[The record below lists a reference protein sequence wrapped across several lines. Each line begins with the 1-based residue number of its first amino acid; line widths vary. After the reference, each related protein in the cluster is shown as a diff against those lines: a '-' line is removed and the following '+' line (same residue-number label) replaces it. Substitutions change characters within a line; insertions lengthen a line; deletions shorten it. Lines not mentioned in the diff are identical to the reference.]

1 VTHATAKVIGSRR
14 VREAL
19 VFAIV
24 ALAVAVVAFLSLRR
38 DGYIAGGDIF
48 PGYLMPGNHVFDEST
63 RLWGTHI
70 SGLGSP
76 QFMPGAMPF
85 ALWGSFWRALGL
97 SGPTVQWLLYLALLE
112 FAGLSAVFFARTL
125 FPERRLIA
133 LTAGLAYPL
142 SFYVGLT
149 FRDPINAF
157 AFGYFPF
164 VAALL
169 MKRAREPV
177 STLRLMVDIGLASLG
192 FMILATSPPIA
203 VYALL
208 WAIAWLIGSL
218 IRFDTWRI
226 WPGLALGAV
235 AAVMLNAWWAY
246 AAFLTLFANGGSA
259 SQTFLSPLAWGFV
272 HERASILNM
281 LSMQGIWA
289 YLMPVYVPWAG
300 AYASGYRLFALYL
313 PAIFACVAIVLAPYR
328 RRVWLLLAI
337 CLVSLFIG
345 KGYHQPFGD
354 VNAFLYAKIP
364 FFWLFRD
371 PQEETGITLYLS
383 LFVLA
388 GVGVT
393 QLSTMAA
400 NAVEALRPDR
410 RFAGVAMAG
419 TWALLMVLVLS
430 NGLAV
435 IRGDVIPATWL
446 NGTARSV
453 VTPPLYWRQA
463 ADFLNAQPDESRVL
477 ILPNDDF
484 YMMPYAWGFY
494 GLDVVPQTWIKRP
507 ALSVAPQSF
516 NWLGGSPSLR
526 VQYGDLVGEIRA
538 GSDRS
543 LAPLL
548 SALDAGWI
556 VQRND
561 VVWSQPGR
569 QILTP
574 SAIGAYLRRQPAIE
588 KVASFGMLDVYR
600 VSIAH
605 TCVSAYDGFASAPS
619 GWDWNLTSV
628 FDWTKGEIP
637 IVAGA
642 DAREPRNIRSLPAAC
657 VRRDYARYDVD
668 LAPRAR
674 VLVLHESYSPDWAVE
689 ADGKQLGWRHVA
701 VDGFLNGW
709 LVPDAAPLHVSLVYR
724 PARTFR
730 ALQTIALITLSGL
743 LLGLALSSRGFTL
756 GFTRRSG

>member
-1 VTHATAKVIGSRR
+1 VTRPAANAIGAQR

-19 VFAIV
+19 VYAIV
-24 ALAVAVVAFLSLRR
+24 ALAVAVVAFISLRR
-38 DGYIAGGDIF
+38 DGYLAGGDIF
-48 PGYLMPGNHVFDEST
+48 PGYLVPGNHVFDEST
-63 RLWGTHI
+63 RLWGVHI

-76 QFMPGAMPF
+76 QFMPGAMPL
-85 ALWGSFWRALGL
+85 ALWGSFWHALGL
-97 SGPTVQWLLYLALLE
+97 GGPTAQWLLYLALLE
-112 FAGLSAVFFARTL
+112 FAGLSAVFFARAL

-142 SFYVGLT
+142 SFYMGLT
-149 FRDPINAF
+149 FRDPVSTF

-169 MKRAREPV
+169 MTRVREPV
-177 STLRLMVDIGLASLG
+177 STLRLTVDIGLASLG
-192 FMILATSPPIA
+192 FMILTTSPPIA

-218 IRFDTWRI
+218 ICFGTWRI
-226 WPGLALGAV
+226 WPGLALGAI

-246 AAFLTLFANGGSA
+246 AAFITLFANGGSA
-259 SQTFLSPLAWGFV
+259 SQTFLGPLAWGFV
-272 HERASILNM
+272 DERASILNM

-313 PAIFACVAIVLAPYR
+313 PAIFACVAIALAPYR
-328 RRVWLLLAI
+328 RRVWLLAAI
-337 CLVSLFIG
+337 CVVSLFIG

-354 VNAFLYAKIP
+354 INAFLYDKLP
-364 FFWLFRD
+364 LFWLFRD

-393 QLSTMAA
+393 QLSTRVGKAG
-400 NAVEALRPDR
+400 EALRP
-410 RFAGVAMAG
+410 ASHAHAAMAG
-419 TWALLMVLVLS
+419 AWAVLTVLLLS

-446 NGTARSV
+446 NDTAKSV

-494 GLDVVPQTWIKRP
+494 GIDVVPQTWIKRP
-507 ALSVAPQSF
+507 VLPVAPQSF

-526 VQYGDLVGEIRA
+526 VQYGDLVEEIRA
-538 GSDRS
+538 GSDRP

-556 VQRND
+556 LQRND

-569 QILTP
+569 QILAP
-574 SAIGAYLRRQPAIE
+574 NVINAYLRSQPAIQ
-588 KVASFGMLDVYR
+588 KVASFGMLDLYR
-600 VSIAH
+600 VSIPHA
-605 TCVSAYDGFASAPS
+605 CASAYDGFASAPGS
-619 GWDWNLTSV
+619 RDQNLISV
-628 FDWTKGEIP
+628 FNRTRGEIP
-637 IVAGA
+637 IVIGA
-642 DAREPRNIRSLPAAC
+642 DARMPKDVRRLPAAC
-657 VRRDYARYDVD
+657 IRRDYERYDVE
-668 LAPRAR
+668 LAPRTR
-674 VLVLHESYSPDWAVE
+674 FLVLHVSYSPDWGVE
-689 ADGKQLGWRHVA
+689 ADGKQLGWRHVV

-709 LVPDAAPLHVSLVYR
+709 VVPDAAPPHVSLVYR

-730 ALQTIALITLSGL
+730 ALQTIAIITLCGL
-743 LLGLALSSRGFTL
+743 MLGLALSSW